1 MIFIITIIVLKKSK
15 RGGQKLE
22 YRELIAESQRYIE
35 ANLEESL
42 SLDEMATQFNMS
54 KFYFHRLFSAVMGT
68 SLNQYVLTR
77 KLNQAVIWILETDQ
91 SLTDIAYRLNF
102 GNPSSFTR
110 AFKKRYGL
118 SPIRLRKGE
127 TDIIVSPP
135 PSIVDRPFKNLN
147 GDVVAN
153 FTLENTHHLS
163 LQGIVFQIDWADPDF
178 KEQIHSY
185 AQLVRERVPNFDE
198 LPSYMVYS
206 NCKPGTTK
214 FNAIFGVPETFES
227 DLPNVFSVQVP
238 EMFSARFNYRG
249 DLLDI
254 SDIFVTDFARA
265 LKITPLESQNNEIE
279 LVQQFAP
286 GDQAMIDYDIWVP
299 IEHLKEEIQQ

>member
-1 MIFIITIIVLKKSK
+1 M
-15 RGGQKLE
+15 
-22 YRELIAESQRYIE
+22 
-35 ANLEESL
+35 
-42 SLDEMATQFNMS
+42 
-54 KFYFHRLFSAVMGT
+54 
-68 SLNQYVLTR
+68 
-77 KLNQAVIWILETDQ
+77 
-91 SLTDIAYRLNF
+91 
-102 GNPSSFTR
+102 
-110 AFKKRYGL
+110 
-118 SPIRLRKGE
+118 
-127 TDIIVSPP
+127 
-135 PSIVDRPFKNLN
+135 
-147 GDVVAN
+147 VAN
-153 FTLENTHHLS
+153 FTLENTNHLT

-299 IEHLKEEIQQ
+299 IEHLKEELQQ